1 MRNPSTWVQ
10 ENDIRPW
17 TDEEEHT
24 TFTGTSL
31 DPVSLILG
39 IEADTYEDSDASWR
53 AGYTY
58 PVQLTQWTLAG
69 APNHPVMSKF
79 LKDFQATVRN
89 CTRHGMG
96 EEISDPAD
104 IRKIL
109 KAMDPLELTGPAA
122 ITSVTKDYLAEK
134 AGLRWQAVSG
144 LDDGGR
150 SKLILDVL
158 ILPITGFRYVITYR
172 QYY

>member
-1 MRNPSTWVQ
+1 MPLRNPSTWVQ
-10 ENDIRPW
+10 EDDIRPW
-17 TDEEEHT
+17 TDEEEHKL
-24 TFTGTSL
+24 FTGTTSN
-31 DPVSLILG
+31 PVKLILG
-39 IEADTYEDSDASWR
+39 IEADTYEDSDAAWR

-69 APNHPVMSKF
+69 APNHPVMNKF

-89 CTRHGMG
+89 CTRHATGG
-96 EEISDPAD
+96 ETPDQAD

-122 ITSVTKDYLAEK
+122 ITSITKDYLAEK
-134 AGLRWQAVSG
+134 AELRWQALSG

-150 SKLILDVL
+150 SKLVLDVL
-158 ILPITGFRYVITYR
+158 VLPITGFRYVTTH
-172 QYY
+172 